1 MGHRRDGRDKGS
13 VAHVLYHPMF
23 RETHLPSQR
32 DPLTQMSQLGE
43 EAGARAG
50 VSLGFENYSM

>member
-1 MGHRRDGRDKGS
+1 MYYIIPYLGK
-13 VAHVLYHPMF
+13 
-23 RETHLPSQR
+23 HLPSQR

-43 EAGARAG
+43 EAGARVG